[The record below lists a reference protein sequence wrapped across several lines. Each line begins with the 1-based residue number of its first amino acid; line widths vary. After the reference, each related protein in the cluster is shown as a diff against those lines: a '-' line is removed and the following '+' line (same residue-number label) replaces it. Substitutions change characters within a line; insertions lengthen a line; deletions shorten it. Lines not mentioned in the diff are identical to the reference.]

1 MPTPKVT
8 ITHNSKGVIRS
19 GSANSIHPED
29 VGTTLPSPLLSFVP
43 SCIQVDDIDDTI
55 HRLESHMGNQHPN
68 PTNMIESWWTERL
81 MYWTPTQAKTQPLRK
96 WLKSVTPHGKL
107 SVKDLRQSLKKV
119 GSDVP
124 SSKKIEHLLN
134 TDFTMALHHGP
145 THNALTPRRIREQG
159 FICWRHARLNG
170 TRGSDMAPFVD
181 PHDYPIDVQ
190 LHILKWSWFNDPSK
204 ALRCLTLFG
213 LQTEPTKTNTV
224 HVHIDHITHHPNIAT
239 NTVLKILGFTLGNN
253 SVHIVRTAMYRAKKL
268 SLGGH
273 PITISTT
280 PPVEAKKD
288 SAFFL
293 PRRRKPEALFH
304 KWTEGIQLDE
314 EGRYSL
320 TPERHA
326 HTIAKSI
333 QHNTVYDAFAGC
345 GGNTIAFAQQP
356 HIEQVLSNEMD
367 TPRSKMCQHNA
378 SIYDV
383 YASIKWTRHDAL
395 RYFPKAAFV
404 FVDPPWAWGT
414 DKMLTCWKVFNQNYK
429 NGIMKVP
436 IDFPVPIGTE
446 IDIYCTDNNFPSF
459 LVMKWSSI

>member
-1 MPTPKVT
+1 MPTPKVN
-8 ITHNSKGVIRS
+8 ITCTLKGVVRS
-19 GSANSIHPED
+19 STLDSIHLEN
-29 VGTTLPSPLLSFVP
+29 VGTTLPSSLMSFVP
-43 SCIQVDDIDDTI
+43 SCIQVDETDGMV
-55 HRLESHMGNQHPN
+55 HRLESHMGRQHPN
-68 PTNMIESWWTERL
+68 PTNMLESWWSERL
-81 MYWTPTQAKTQPLRK
+81 MYWTPCPTKTQSLRK

-107 SVKDLRQSLKKV
+107 LVKELRQRIRKTEGV
-119 GSDVP
+119 VP

-159 FICWRHARLNG
+159 FICWRHASMNG

-181 PHDYPIDVQ
+181 PDDYPIDVQ
-190 LHILKWSWFNDPSK
+190 LHILKWSWFNDPIK

-213 LQTEPTKTNTV
+213 LQTEPTNTES
-224 HVHIDHITHHPNIAT
+224 VHIDHITHHPNIAT
-239 NTVLKILGFTLGNN
+239 NTVLEILGCTVGNN
-253 SVHIVRTAMYRAKKL
+253 DTQRVRTALYRAQKL

-273 PITISTT
+273 PITIHCT
-280 PPVEAKKD
+280 PHLEAKKD

-326 HTIAKSI
+326 HTIANAV
-333 QHNTVYDAFAGC
+333 QHKTVYDAFAGC

-356 HIEQVLSNEMD
+356 HIEQVLSNEMN

-395 RYFPKAAFV
+395 NHFPKAVFV

-414 DKMLTCWKVFNQNYK
+414 DKLLECWKVFNQHYK
-429 NGIMKVP
+429 NGMMKVP
-436 IDFPVPIGTE
+436 IDFPIPIGTKT
-446 IDIYCTDNNFPSF
+446 DVYCTETHFPSF
-459 LVMKWSSI
+459 LVMTWSTL